1 MDYYLASLWSK
12 RFREFLNCSDK
23 FSDLLHP
30 SNMEVFLKRQGRSS
44 LCIIHKLEQY
54 KDRSS
59 SIVPIQNSIWA
70 QKLRHTDYRQK
81 ILLCLLLTLYVF
93 NKNGSSILSSLFFQ
107 TCNFFLFMIMIQ
119 MMRFAKKSVTNYH
132 FKHLIYFW

>member
-1 MDYYLASLWSK
+1 MDYYLATLWSK

-23 FSDLLHP
+23 FSDLLYP

-93 NKNGSSILSSLFFQ
+93 NKNGSSILSSFFQ
-107 TCNFFLFMIMIQ
+107 TCNFFFVHDYDTTNDAIC
-119 MMRFAKKSVTNYH
+119 KKSVTNYY
-132 FKHLIYFW
+132 FKHLIYF